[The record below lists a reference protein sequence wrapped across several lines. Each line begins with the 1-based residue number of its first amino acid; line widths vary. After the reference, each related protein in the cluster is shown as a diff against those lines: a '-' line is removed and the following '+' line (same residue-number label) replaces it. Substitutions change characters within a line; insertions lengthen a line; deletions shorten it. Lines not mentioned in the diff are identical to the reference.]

1 MQGLDA
7 APVAFVDTLPALQAA
22 AARLAASRELA
33 VDLEDHSYRSYQ
45 ARGLPRSYSVTL
57 NLPYVLP

>member
-7 APVAFVDTLPALQAA
+7 APVAFVDTLQAA
-22 AARLAASRELA
+22 AARIAASRELA